1 MKSLIRLVLM
11 HQGFTLHDFEIA
23 MTKPELGETI
33 SVGIGEI
40 QQDFTVEF
48 IQHCFDKD
56 QNYKYI
62 LVTGVRK

>member
-1 MKSLIRLVLM
+1 MKSLIRLVLV
-11 HQGFTLHDFEIA
+11 HAGFTIHDFEIA
-23 MTKPELGETI
+23 MAKPELGETI
-33 SVGIGEI
+33 SMGIGGI

-62 LVTGVRK
+62 LVTGVKR